1 MFFLEDKALGPHW
14 GWGGPGNPH
23 SWCFACVLEP
33 QSVLPA
39 RILSDLPTAPRADVT
54 IPTRHRRQP
63 RLGPRLRARGVAG
76 IQMQASLP
84 EKSKLLSDCH
94 AAPVTAKHQT
104 VIRVNLGVWVWILKL
119 LQPNR
124 VYLEGFRKFSS
135 KFCLLLLLLWTI
147 FKVLIEFVTELL
159 LFCVLVFW
167 PRGMW
172 DPSFQTRDRT
182 HVSLHSKGKWTPRE
196 VPLGVFWENVSSED
210 ICNQ

>member
-39 RILSDLPTAPRADVT
+39 RICLIFPQPRELT
-54 IPTRHRRQP
+54 SPSPPGTRRQP
-63 RLGPRLRARGVAG
+63 RLGPRPRARGVAG

-84 EKSKLLSDCH
+84 EKSKLLSDCQ
-94 AAPVTAKHQT
+94 AASVAAKHQT
-104 VIRVNLGVWVWILKL
+104 VIRVNLGVRVWILKL

-135 KFCLLLLLLWTI
+135 RFCLLLLLLRTI
-147 FKVLIEFVTELL
+147 FKVLIEFVTKLL
-159 LFCVLVFW
+159 LFCVSVFW

-182 HVSLHSKGKWTPRE
+182 HISLNSKGK
-196 VPLGVFWENVSSED
+196 
-210 ICNQ
+210 C